1 MKNSYKH
8 RRLSRLRIRGVIR
21 KMVRETRLSP
31 ADFIYPVFVTHAEA
45 GPIKGMPNQFR
56 YTVDGAV
63 QAAREAEEAGVIGI
77 LLFGIPESK
86 DATGTQAIS
95 PSGAVPSALRA
106 IKNADLDLVL
116 ITDVCL
122 CSYTSHGH
130 CGIIHENQLSYDATL
145 PMLAKIACVHA
156 DSGADVV
163 APSAM
168 MDHQVRAIREA
179 LDSASHQHVSILS
192 YSAKYASAFY
202 GPFRDAAGG
211 APQFG
216 DRKTHQM
223 DPCNAWEASREI
235 ALDIEEGADMIMI
248 KPALAYL
255 DVIRQT
261 RDRWPEVPLVAY
273 NVSGEYSM
281 IKAAAMQDYVNES
294 DTILEIL
301 TSIRRAG
308 AQSIITYH
316 ALEAARWLN
325 QSSE

>member
-1 MKNSYKH
+1 
-8 RRLSRLRIRGVIR
+8 
-21 KMVRETRLSP
+21 MVRETRLSP
-31 ADFIYPVFVTHAEA
+31 ADFIYPIFVTRTQA
-45 GPIKGMPNQFR
+45 GPIEGMPNQFR
-56 YTVDGAV
+56 YTIDGALR
-63 QAAREAEEAGVIGI
+63 AAKEAKEAGASGI

-86 DATGTQAIS
+86 DTTGTHALS
-95 PSGAVPSALRA
+95 PSGIIPDTLRT
-106 IKNADLDLVL
+106 IKNAGLDLVL

-130 CGIIHENQLSYDATL
+130 CGVIHDGKLSNDATL
-145 PMLAKIACVHA
+145 PLLAEMARIHA
-156 DSGADVV
+156 DNGADIV
-163 APSAM
+163 APSGM
-168 MDHQVRAIREA
+168 MDHQVSAIREM
-179 LDSASHQHVSILS
+179 LDSEGHQDVSILS

-223 DPCNAWEASREI
+223 DPCNAQEALREV

-255 DVIRQT
+255 DVIRQV

-281 IKAAAMQDYVNES
+281 LKAAAMQDYVDES
-294 DTILEIL
+294 AAILEIL

-316 ALEAARWLN
+316 ALEAARLLN
-325 QSSE
+325 QPSQ